1 MTIEQICRHDVVTI
15 DQHATLNE
23 AASLM
28 RVQHVGALVV
38 TATSAEQPRVMGII
52 TDRDLVLEIL
62 ARNLAPSET
71 RVGQLAQRHLAAV
84 SRDAGVAEAVAE
96 MQRAGVRRLLVTGAD
111 GQLVGMVSS
120 DDLLDALAVELSGLA
135 GALRAGMARES
146 AERKAISP
154 PRPRPLFL
162 AQGTPGWAA

>member
-1 MTIEQICRHDVVTI
+1 MNIEQICRHEVVTI
-15 DQHATLNE
+15 DEHATLNE

-38 TATSAEQPRVMGII
+38 TTNNGEQLRVMGIV

-71 RVGQLAQRHLAAV
+71 RVGQLAQGHLAAV
-84 SRDAGVAEAVAE
+84 SRDAGVAEAAAE
-96 MQRAGVRRLLVTGAD
+96 MQRAGVRRLLVTDAE
-111 GQLVGMVSS
+111 GQLIGFVSS
-120 DDLLDALAVELSGLA
+120 DDLLDALATELSSLA
-135 GALRAGMARES
+135 GALRAGIARES

-162 AQGTPGWAA
+162 PQGTPGWAA